1 MCEMFFFLWLLIFVM
16 VWFLGGPELQET
28 ETTSL
33 GVKQV
38 FKGTSTGKL
47 KNNKVQTKESKTV
60 TGKKNR

>member
-1 MCEMFFFLWLLIFVM
+1 M